1 MIIDKDLIK
10 EAKEKL
16 GDKAAFIIAAEL
28 ELKEFDEKNLKAIC
42 KWHEEDT
49 PSLIWNPKED
59 SYKCFGC
66 GKVYGI
72 IDHYMAH
79 DKLTF
84 LGAAQKL
91 FQKVDIKHAFGNI
104 GIKQREYKYPRY
116 LEDNNRILAEK
127 YLATRG
133 ISPETLDYFDVKQYK
148 GNVVFNFY
156 DTNDVLTTVKL
167 RPSRKLQKG
176 EHPKMW
182 FLPNY
187 DNKPILYG
195 MNKIDPTKP
204 LLITEGECLTGS
216 AEVLTP
222 DGWIRLDEYDGE
234 QVMQVDENMSGSFVT
249 PLAYIKKKYSG
260 NIHIGKTDRKS
271 YYSEMTSSHNFVY
284 YNERNTLTRRPISS
298 LPNRISGGKI
308 PTSITHNG
316 EGIPLTNEEI
326 ALFIAV
332 SADGSIKYRKNYDL
346 YHCRFTVARDDKYLR
361 MKYLLD
367 ELGIEYTDNPD
378 IGKKTKDGK
387 TSFKYLGFLLPK
399 WMRGKEF
406 PMEWVQQATLEQKLF
421 ILQELILWDGN
432 KVKGRRYTEYWSI
445 SENNADFIQAIAA
458 TSGIMATKRMKYPT
472 RGNHS
477 ALWGV
482 KIIYGKEYV
491 SIQRNFFEKEHYD
504 GMVYCV
510 TVPTG
515 MFLMRQNDKISVTG
529 NCDAL
534 STYEAGYSNVVSIP
548 GGTENKKWI
557 DECWDWLEQFDKI
570 ILAYDNDDAGI
581 KARKDVASRLGI
593 WRTQYIIIDDK
604 FVQQDGKTPCK
615 DLNEVLINYGKDAVM
630 SLIESAQDVPVEGV
644 NNLSTVGVFD
654 IEKAEGLYPRLKP
667 LDDIVYKFLMGS
679 VVVFT
684 GKRGCVDA
692 DTEYFDGNGW
702 KRIADYALGD
712 KVLQFNKDE
721 TAELVMPLEYHKY
734 PEGKMWHFKT
744 KHGIDQVVSDEH
756 EVVYWTS
763 KDNLYKK
770 SAKEIVDW
778 YKDKDKGH
786 KYRFS
791 YNGSIPTVF
800 EYSGDGLPYD
810 DITLRLFVASVC
822 DGSYYYNVSENA
834 DTYTKCRFHIK
845 KEHKKER
852 LRRLFAKSSYE
863 HNEVESA
870 NNGYTDFYITLPL
883 RVKEFEGWWYS
894 ANNAQLKLILE
905 EALLWDGSIG
915 KKSPS
920 FSSSVKANID
930 FIQFAAH
937 ATGHTATIYTNDR
950 RGTKKKDSEYTYKS
964 LEYSATITNRRKLYL
979 GYEKSLIKEYV
990 PKDGYKYCFTVP
1002 SGMLVL
1008 RRNGR
1013 VFVTGNSGKSSFINQ
1028 AFVNEG
1034 LNQGYDIFYYSG
1046 ELDPRVLKSWL
1057 DVNLAGEE
1065 HIRSEQDGFVRI
1077 IDKTALQEINKWYN
1091 GRVWVYDNHSH
1102 KAADIIN
1109 AAQATTRRYG
1119 TKVWII
1125 DNLMMLDLESDGDM
1139 SSVLQKQK
1147 EFISNLVRLAQLYN
1161 VLVVLAIHPRKG
1173 MAGQNELTADD
1184 VSGSGDLTN
1193 MSQYV
1198 ISVHRYTDR
1207 EKEGEMNNR
1216 GEYKK
1221 GKEPI
1226 EHDVCIEVLK
1236 NRFTGKNG
1244 KADLY
1249 FNYADYRFYSNED
1262 ELYRRYKWNKS
1273 TEPVKKKKREN
1284 EASAFFIE

>member
-1 MIIDKDLIK
+1 MIVDKGLIK
-10 EAKEKL
+10 EAKRKL

-28 ELKEFDEKNLKAIC
+28 ELKEFDDKNLKAIC

-204 LLITEGECLTGS
+204 LLVTEGECLTGS

-234 QVMQVDENMSGSFVT
+234 QVMQVDENMSGGFVT
-249 PLAYIKKKYSG
+249 PLAYIKKEYSG
-260 NIHIGKTDRKS
+260 DIYISKTDRKS
-271 YYSEMTSSHNFVY
+271 YYSEMTPSHNFVY
-284 YNERNTLTRRPISS
+284 YNYRNTLTRQHASS
-298 LPNRISGGKI
+298 LPNRIGNGKI
-308 PTSITHNG
+308 PTAITHNG
-316 EGIPLTNEEI
+316 GGIPLTNEEI

-421 ILQELILWDGN
+421 ILQELLLWDGN

-482 KIIYGKEYV
+482 KIIYGKEHV

-515 MFLMRQNDKISVTG
+515 MFLMRQNNKISVIG

-534 STYEAGYSNVVSIP
+534 SAYEAGYSNVVSIP
-548 GGTENKKWI
+548 SGTENKKWI

-593 WRTQYIIIDDK
+593 WRTQYIIIEDK
-604 FVQQDGKTPCK
+604 FVQEDGETPCK

-630 SLIESAQDVPVEGV
+630 SLIESAQDIPVEGV

-654 IEKAEGLYPRLKP
+654 IEKAEGLYTSLKP

-684 GKRGCVDA
+684 GKR
-692 DTEYFDGNGW
+692 
-702 KRIADYALGD
+702 
-712 KVLQFNKDE
+712 
-721 TAELVMPLEYHKY
+721 
-734 PEGKMWHFKT
+734 
-744 KHGIDQVVSDEH
+744 S
-756 EVVYWTS
+756 
-763 KDNLYKK
+763 
-770 SAKEIVDW
+770 
-778 YKDKDKGH
+778 
-786 KYRFS
+786 
-791 YNGSIPTVF
+791 
-800 EYSGDGLPYD
+800 
-810 DITLRLFVASVC
+810 
-822 DGSYYYNVSENA
+822 
-834 DTYTKCRFHIK
+834 
-845 KEHKKER
+845 
-852 LRRLFAKSSYE
+852 
-863 HNEVESA
+863 
-870 NNGYTDFYITLPL
+870 
-883 RVKEFEGWWYS
+883 
-894 ANNAQLKLILE
+894 
-905 EALLWDGSIG
+905 
-915 KKSPS
+915 
-920 FSSSVKANID
+920 
-930 FIQFAAH
+930 
-937 ATGHTATIYTNDR
+937 
-950 RGTKKKDSEYTYKS
+950 
-964 LEYSATITNRRKLYL
+964 
-979 GYEKSLIKEYV
+979 
-990 PKDGYKYCFTVP
+990 
-1002 SGMLVL
+1002 
-1008 RRNGR
+1008 
-1013 VFVTGNSGKSSFINQ
+1013 SGKSSFINQ
-1028 AFVNEG
+1028 TFANGG

-1065 HIRSEQDGFVRI
+1065 HIRSEQGGFVRI

-1102 KAADIIN
+1102 KATDIIN
-1109 AAQATTRRYG
+1109 TAQATTRRYG
-1119 TKVWII
+1119 TKIWII

-1198 ISVHRYTDR
+1198 ISAHRYTDR

>member
-10 EAKEKL
+10 EAKRKL

-28 ELKEFDEKNLKAIC
+28 ELKEFDDKNLKAIC

-204 LLITEGECLTGS
+204 LIICEGEI
-216 AEVLTP
+216 E
-222 DGWIRLDEYDGE
+222 
-234 QVMQVDENMSGSFVT
+234 
-249 PLAYIKKKYSG
+249 
-260 NIHIGKTDRKS
+260 
-271 YYSEMTSSHNFVY
+271 
-284 YNERNTLTRRPISS
+284 TLT
-298 LPNRISGGKI
+298 
-308 PTSITHNG
+308 
-316 EGIPLTNEEI
+316 
-326 ALFIAV
+326 A
-332 SADGSIKYRKNYDL
+332 
-346 YHCRFTVARDDKYLR
+346 
-361 MKYLLD
+361 
-367 ELGIEYTDNPD
+367 
-378 IGKKTKDGK
+378 
-387 TSFKYLGFLLPK
+387 
-399 WMRGKEF
+399 
-406 PMEWVQQATLEQKLF
+406 
-421 ILQELILWDGN
+421 
-432 KVKGRRYTEYWSI
+432 
-445 SENNADFIQAIAA
+445 
-458 TSGIMATKRMKYPT
+458 
-472 RGNHS
+472 
-477 ALWGV
+477 
-482 KIIYGKEYV
+482 
-491 SIQRNFFEKEHYD
+491 
-504 GMVYCV
+504 
-510 TVPTG
+510 
-515 MFLMRQNDKISVTG
+515 
-529 NCDAL
+529 
-534 STYEAGYSNVVSIP
+534 YEAGYSNVVSIP

-593 WRTQYIIIDDK
+593 WRTQYIIIEDK
-604 FVQQDGKTPCK
+604 FVQEDGETPCK

-630 SLIESAQDVPVEGV
+630 SLIESAQDIPVEGV

-654 IEKAEGLYPRLKP
+654 IEKAEGLYTSLKP

-684 GKRGCVDA
+684 GKR
-692 DTEYFDGNGW
+692 
-702 KRIADYALGD
+702 
-712 KVLQFNKDE
+712 
-721 TAELVMPLEYHKY
+721 
-734 PEGKMWHFKT
+734 
-744 KHGIDQVVSDEH
+744 S
-756 EVVYWTS
+756 
-763 KDNLYKK
+763 
-770 SAKEIVDW
+770 
-778 YKDKDKGH
+778 
-786 KYRFS
+786 
-791 YNGSIPTVF
+791 
-800 EYSGDGLPYD
+800 
-810 DITLRLFVASVC
+810 
-822 DGSYYYNVSENA
+822 
-834 DTYTKCRFHIK
+834 
-845 KEHKKER
+845 
-852 LRRLFAKSSYE
+852 
-863 HNEVESA
+863 
-870 NNGYTDFYITLPL
+870 
-883 RVKEFEGWWYS
+883 
-894 ANNAQLKLILE
+894 
-905 EALLWDGSIG
+905 
-915 KKSPS
+915 
-920 FSSSVKANID
+920 
-930 FIQFAAH
+930 
-937 ATGHTATIYTNDR
+937 
-950 RGTKKKDSEYTYKS
+950 
-964 LEYSATITNRRKLYL
+964 
-979 GYEKSLIKEYV
+979 
-990 PKDGYKYCFTVP
+990 
-1002 SGMLVL
+1002 
-1008 RRNGR
+1008 
-1013 VFVTGNSGKSSFINQ
+1013 SGKSSFINQ
-1028 AFVNEG
+1028 TFANGG

-1065 HIRSEQDGFVRI
+1065 HIRSEQGGFVRI

-1102 KAADIIN
+1102 KATDIIN
-1109 AAQATTRRYG
+1109 TAQATTRRYG
-1119 TKVWII
+1119 TKIWII

-1198 ISVHRYTDR
+1198 ISAHRYTDR